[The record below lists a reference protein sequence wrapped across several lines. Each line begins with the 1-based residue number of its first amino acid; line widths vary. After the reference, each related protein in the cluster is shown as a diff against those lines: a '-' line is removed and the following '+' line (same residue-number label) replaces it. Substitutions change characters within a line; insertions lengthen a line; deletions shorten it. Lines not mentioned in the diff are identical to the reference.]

1 MTDALCQVAELVRRE
16 TGIVLKPAQDNAL
29 TAALRRAVP
38 GVDAA
43 GFLWLASDAVE
54 GRVAIDRLIDEV
66 TIKET
71 SFLRDQRQ
79 LEAISWRALL
89 ENARAAG
96 SDTIR
101 VWTAGCATGEEA
113 YTLAMLA
120 SEAFAPGV
128 PPVDILATDIS
139 VTALAAAAEG
149 RYRERPVRAVGPD
162 LRARYF
168 ESDGDRL
175 VVGERLRRLVR
186 FQRHNL
192 VSDATPPLGEAPFDL
207 IACRNVLIYFDGP
220 TVESVISGLERAL
233 RADGMLM
240 LGAADALCGTA
251 RRLSGYGDGTLPDRR
266 APRTSKPLR
275 RPLGRIP
282 QRRFEDRLAH
292 ALTAAGTGR
301 TADALAQ
308 VSKLLAEQPLNAD
321 VYFLRGLV
329 ELESDDA
336 GAAIAS
342 LRRALYIDPSF
353 GLAAF
358 TLGRAHDAAG
368 DERAALRAYEH
379 ALRTLDS
386 DGERHEL
393 ILEQVDLGDVAAAC
407 RARLAA
413 LR

>member
-1 MTDALCQVAELVRRE
+1 MTDALRQVAELVRRE
-16 TGIVLKPAQDNAL
+16 TGIVLKPAQESAL

-66 TIKET
+66 TVKET

-79 LEAISWRALL
+79 LETISWRALL

-96 SDTIR
+96 SETIR

-128 PPVDILATDIS
+128 PPVDILATDVS

-149 RYRERPVRAVGPD
+149 RYRERRVRAVGAD

-192 VSDATPPLGEAPFDL
+192 VSDPTPPLGEAPFDL

-220 TVESVISGLERAL
+220 TV
-233 RADGMLM
+233 
-240 LGAADALCGTA
+240 
-251 RRLSGYGDGTLPDRR
+251 
-266 APRTSKPLR
+266 
-275 RPLGRIP
+275 
-282 QRRFEDRLAH
+282 
-292 ALTAAGTGR
+292 
-301 TADALAQ
+301 
-308 VSKLLAEQPLNAD
+308 
-321 VYFLRGLV
+321 
-329 ELESDDA
+329 
-336 GAAIAS
+336 
-342 LRRALYIDPSF
+342 
-353 GLAAF
+353 
-358 TLGRAHDAAG
+358 
-368 DERAALRAYEH
+368 
-379 ALRTLDS
+379 
-386 DGERHEL
+386 
-393 ILEQVDLGDVAAAC
+393 
-407 RARLAA
+407 
-413 LR
+413 